1 MTKKT
6 KPTKPTT
13 IPIANTQWAEHFRS
27 HVMKQSFNLSLSQ
40 TMIEFLCAV
49 ADNVRWDRGNV
60 CDIHRPDNWYVAE
73 ACLIKRGLVRCKRDD
88 PGQQEKWAE
97 QMRKEGD
104 HLLESCV
111 ELTPA
116 GKAVVELFK
125 VTGIFVEADNAI
137 LKKARKA

>member
-1 MTKKT
+1 MTKKSKST
-6 KPTKPTT
+6 KPVT
-13 IPIANTQWAEHFRS
+13 IPIANTQWADHFRS
-27 HVMKQSFNLSLSQ
+27 YAMKQSFNLSLSQ
-40 TMIEFLCAV
+40 MMIEFLCAV

-88 PGQQEKWAE
+88 PGQQEKWSE
-97 QMRKEGD
+97 QMWQKDRI
-104 HLLESCV
+104 LESCV

-125 VTGIFVEADNAI
+125 VVGIFVEADNAI
-137 LKKARKA
+137 IKKVRKA

>member
-1 MTKKT
+1 
-6 KPTKPTT
+6 
-13 IPIANTQWAEHFRS
+13 
-27 HVMKQSFNLSLSQ
+27 MKQSFNLSLTQ
-40 TMIEFLCAV
+40 MMIEFLCAV

-60 CDIHRPDNWYVAE
+60 CDIHRPDNWLVAE

-104 HLLESCV
+104 RISESCV

-137 LKKARKA
+137 IKKARKA